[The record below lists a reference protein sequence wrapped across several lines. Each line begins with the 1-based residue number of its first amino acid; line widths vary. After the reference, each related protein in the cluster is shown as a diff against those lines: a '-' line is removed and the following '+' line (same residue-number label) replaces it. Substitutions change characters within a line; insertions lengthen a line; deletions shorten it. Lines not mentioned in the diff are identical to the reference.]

1 MTLHVDGRPLCI
13 PGPGRYALANIAADD
28 VDALLRAARAQAGIE
43 HTGWIPD
50 DDGLLEN
57 LKLWENIL
65 LATQWHAPASPAAL
79 AARLQGWLSR
89 LGYNAEAAGDWL
101 AQSPGNLSLQE
112 RRLACWLGML
122 LLRPRVL
129 LLERGAWSA
138 VCADPNLRA
147 LVGEELSGCALLAID
162 PVVSEDFTALI
173 ADEGVVAP

>member
-1 MTLHVDGRPLCI
+1 MTLHVNGRRLHI
-13 PGPGRYALANIAADD
+13 PAPGHYALANFTADD
-28 VDALLRAARAQAGIE
+28 TDALLRAARAQAGTE

-89 LGYNAEAAGDWL
+89 LGYREEAAGDWL
-101 AQSPGNLSLQE
+101 AQSPGNLSQEE
-112 RRLACWLGML
+112 RRLACWLRML

-129 LLERGAWSA
+129 LLERGAWF
-138 VCADPNLRA
+138 VVQTNENLRA
-147 LVGEELSGCALLAID
+147 LVDEELSGCALLAID
-162 PVVSEDFTALI
+162 PVVPEDFTVLI
-173 ADEGVVAP
+173 ADEGAVAP

>member
-13 PGPGRYALANIAADD
+13 PGPGRYALVNVAADD
-28 VDALLRAARAQAGIE
+28 TDALLRAARAQAGIE

-89 LGYNAEAAGDWL
+89 LGYREEAAGDWL
-101 AQSPGNLSLQE
+101 AQSPGNLSQQE

-138 VCADPNLRA
+138 VRADGNLRA
-147 LVGEELSGCALLAID
+147 LVDEELSGCALLAID
-162 PVVSEDFTALI
+162 PVAPEDFTALI
-173 ADEGVVAP
+173 ADVEAAIP